1 MDSKLKKITVAVCVS
16 AMLLLFTLVIG
27 INYIQGNY
35 GKNKG
40 ISATKDKE
48 TNTTYGDELSEEELR
63 EFMDD
68 PFFFNEEQKEP
79 VLVDTSH
86 YVRVTMSLNSV
97 LNDIRV
103 QILDSNEERVTGEE
117 FKISIDG
124 IGEYADEDRD
134 GIIYVDG
141 LEGGEYSVDFVEK
154 EGYKGPN
161 ASMKIKV
168 PDVLAYEYIDDI
180 ELLIRDEGSY
190 AMENDDMGRHYTD
203 GDGTANTQ
211 ILEEGVDIEIGCN
224 LGIDVSSFNEKI
236 DWTKVQESGIEFAM
250 IRCGYRGRVSG
261 ELIEDAYFRQNVE
274 DAIAVGMKVGVYFT
288 SAAIDEKE
296 AVEEASM
303 AVKLCKEYAIS
314 YPIFILQ
321 ESSRGEDGVDGR
333 ADTLDAFDR
342 TVICQAFCETVEHEG
357 YRAGVHASKSWLEE
371 ELRMNALTKY
381 YTYLA
386 EYRKAPDYQSAY
398 TFWKYTQDG
407 WIEGVTGR
415 VDLVVGYYEFKE

>member
-16 AMLLLFTLVIG
+16 AMLLLLTLVIG

-288 SAAIDEKE
+288 SAAVDEKE

-303 AVKLCKEYAIS
+303 VLSLTEGYELD
-314 YPIFILQ
+314 YPIFIDT
-321 ESSRGEDGVDGR
+321 EGSGGR
-333 ADTLDAFDR
+333 ADTLDAVTR
-342 TVICQAFCETVEHEG
+342 TAVCEAFCETVEQAGQE
-357 YRAGVHASKSWLEE
+357 AGVYASRNW
-371 ELRMNALTKY
+371 Y
-381 YTYLA
+381 YNNVDDDVLSRYTIWVA
-386 EYRKAPDYQSAY
+386 EYRKEPLY
-398 TFWKYTQDG
+398 TGRYDIWQYTSSGQIDG
-407 WIEGVTGR
+407 INGR
-415 VDLVVGYYEFKE
+415 VDLNLSYIH